1 MTQPR
6 VAILMGS
13 LSDKDTMSRAADVL
27 DRFGIDYDW
36 KVSSAHR
43 TPSAT
48 HEYVS
53 SARERGIRVIICGA
67 GLAAHLAGAAAAATT
82 LPIIG
87 VPINGAL
94 DGLDSL
100 LATVQMPPGIPV
112 ATVAIG
118 SPGAK
123 NAAYLAIQMMAI
135 TDGDLADALAAD
147 RVQMRK
153 KITQASDDLAEEVA
167 RRHANRG

>member
-1 MTQPR
+1 MSKPR

-13 LSDKDTMSRAADVL
+13 LSDKDVMSRAADVL
-27 DRFGIDYDW
+27 DRFGIDYEW

-43 TPSAT
+43 TPHAT
-48 HEYVS
+48 HEFVS
-53 SARERGIRVIICGA
+53 TARARGIQVIICGA

-87 VPINGAL
+87 VPLNGAL

-123 NAAYLAIQMMAI
+123 NAAYLAVQMMAI
-135 TDGDLADALAAD
+135 SDAALEQALQDD
-147 RVQMRK
+147 RVAMRA
-153 KITQASDDLAEEVA
+153 KIAAASDDLAQEVA
-167 RRHANRG
+167 RRHASRG

>member
-13 LSDKDTMSRAADVL
+13 VSDKDTMSRAADVF

-43 TPSAT
+43 TPHAT
-48 HEYVS
+48 HQYVS
-53 SARERGIRVIICGA
+53 SARERGIQVIICGA

-135 TDGDLADALAAD
+135 TDADLAKALDAD

-153 KITQASDDLAEEVA
+153 KIAQASDDLAEEVA
-167 RRHANRG
+167 QRHANRG

>member
-1 MTQPR
+1 MSQPR

-13 LSDKDTMSRAADVL
+13 INDRDVMGRAADVF
-27 DRFGIDYDW
+27 DRFGIDYEW

-43 TPSAT
+43 TPHAT

-53 SARERGIRVIICGA
+53 TARERGIQVIICGA

-118 SPGAK
+118 SPGSR
-123 NAAYLAIQMMAI
+123 NAAYLAIQMMALS
-135 TDGDLADALAAD
+135 DDALRQALEDDRAA
-147 RVQMRK
+147 MRET
-153 KITQASDDLAEEVA
+153 IHAASAELAEEVA
-167 RRHANRG
+167 RRHANR